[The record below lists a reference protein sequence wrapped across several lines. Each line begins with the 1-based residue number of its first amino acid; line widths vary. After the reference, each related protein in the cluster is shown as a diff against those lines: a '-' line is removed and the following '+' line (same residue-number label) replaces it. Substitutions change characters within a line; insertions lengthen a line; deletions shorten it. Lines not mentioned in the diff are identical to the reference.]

1 MVPSKITETSMN
13 FVNRMLGLTR
23 PTLIMDALISA
34 KEKPTYSYHQGNIY
48 VKKTFDPNSTDP
60 DGFVAYEVMACM
72 MQTGENILFIRDIS
86 KQQEFQISE
95 ELFHSLFKEYHDGRS

>member
-1 MVPSKITETSMN
+1 MN

-23 PTLIMDALISA
+23 PTLIMDALLSA
-34 KEKPTYSYHQGNIY
+34 KEKPTYSYRQGNIY
-48 VKKTFDPNSTDP
+48 VKTSFDPNSTDP

-72 MQTGENILFIRDIS
+72 MQAGENILFIRDIS

-95 ELFHSLFKEYHDGRS
+95 ELFHNLFKEYYDGNC